1 MADGQCGRESKHLAP
16 DDETDAVERTAEHAL
31 EDRPY
36 QEKLGSPD
44 RRGKTMQ
51 ELAIVC
57 CLIPNKRAFHSS
69 LVNSHPM
76 VGKVSCAT
84 GERCWTWTGAAAVLK
99 MRIRES

>member
-44 RRGKTMQ
+44 RRGRTMK

-57 CLIPNKRAFHSS
+57 CLIPNTVTRERSIALLSTLIQSCERFRAPG
-69 LVNSHPM
+69 VN
-76 VGKVSCAT
+76 
-84 GERCWTWTGAAAVLK
+84 AAGQRPVRLPC
-99 MRIRES
+99 

>member
-16 DDETDAVERTAEHAL
+16 DDENDAVERTAEHAL

-57 CLIPNKRAFHSS
+57 CSIPNTVTRERSIALLSTLIQSWERFRAP
-69 LVNSHPM
+69 LVN
-76 VGKVSCAT
+76 
-84 GERCWTWTGAAAVLK
+84 AAGHGPVRLPC
-99 MRIRES
+99 